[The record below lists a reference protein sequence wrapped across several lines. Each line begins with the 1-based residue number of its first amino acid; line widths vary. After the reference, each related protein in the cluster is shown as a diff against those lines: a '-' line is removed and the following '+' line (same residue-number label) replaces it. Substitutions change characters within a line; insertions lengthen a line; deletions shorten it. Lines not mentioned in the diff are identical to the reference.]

1 MVEEQGVDTAPG
13 ASDPLGAGNLLG
25 AGIVW
30 LASYPKSGNTWMRVL
45 LTNYLGR
52 DWRPADINDLDGGP
66 IASSRSLFDW
76 TVGIKSSHL
85 NDDEADAFRPALY
98 RFVAS
103 RAAKP
108 VVMKVH
114 DAWFP
119 APSGE
124 PLFPAEATRT
134 VIYIVRN
141 PLDVAVSWAHHY
153 DVDLDRAVEALCD
166 PANKIGGSGYRLYP
180 QLRQRLGT
188 WSEHVVSWVD
198 TSALPVHVVR
208 YEDMLAD
215 TASAFAAAVEA
226 AGWPVDPDKVQKAVD
241 FSRFERLRA
250 QEEEADFRE
259 RRGSSPFFR
268 SGRSGDWRDHLS
280 EAHVARLVACHGE
293 VMRRFGYEVV

>member
-1 MVEEQGVDTAPG
+1 
-13 ASDPLGAGNLLG
+13 
-25 AGIVW
+25 
-30 LASYPKSGNTWMRVL
+30 MRVL

-153 DVDLDRAVEALCD
+153 DVDLDRAVEALLRSRQQD
-166 PANKIGGSGYRLYP
+166 RRERLWP
-180 QLRQRLGT
+180 ITQLRQRLGT
-188 WSEHVVSWVD
+188 WSEHD
-198 TSALPVHVVR
+198 GELGRYLGAPCTSCATRICSPTRRCLQRCGRGRRLVR
-208 YEDMLAD
+208 RSRQGAEGRGLL
-215 TASAFAAAVEA
+215 
-226 AGWPVDPDKVQKAVD
+226 
-241 FSRFERLRA
+241 RFERLRA

-259 RRGSSPFFR
+259 RRGGCPSSAAGAAAIGVITSVKHTSR
-268 SGRSGDWRDHLS
+268 GWSRVRW
-280 EAHVARLVACHGE
+280 
-293 VMRRFGYEVV
+293 